1 MLEGTPWVR
10 CHALCDVDAIRLD
23 KYAGELKKDFPI
35 QASEILLYK
44 DFRKLLENKDID
56 GVIIATPDHWHT
68 YIYAEAS
75 KAGKAIYIEKPTGH
89 SIQDCH
95 LTIDLQKKYQNVV
108 TTGLWHVSLNYF
120 IDAFEILK
128 SGVLGDVNK
137 VHAWITKNEKP
148 VQYKLPQKKFPSSL
162 DYEMWQGPAATHPY
176 AVERLNNWRF
186 FWDYGGGRQAD
197 WLHYILDSAFD
208 GLMALGVEGNVQIQ
222 CIHLV
227 TRNQIACWRRQLGKL
242 PFSI

>member
-1 MLEGTPWVR
+1 MQIVSSKKNERGFVPKEEVKKLLKKIYIRGREMNIGVIGLGFGAVNIRKMLEGTPWVR

-108 TTGLWHVSLNYF
+108 TPVYGTSVS
-120 IDAFEILK
+120 IIL
-128 SGVLGDVNK
+128 LM
-137 VHAWITKNEKP
+137 H
-148 VQYKLPQKKFPSSL
+148 LKF
-162 DYEMWQGPAATHPY
+162 
-176 AVERLNNWRF
+176 
-186 FWDYGGGRQAD
+186 
-197 WLHYILDSAFD
+197 
-208 GLMALGVEGNVQIQ
+208 
-222 CIHLV
+222 
-227 TRNQIACWRRQLGKL
+227 
-242 PFSI
+242 